1 MRILEICIFKQHI
14 FYIILI
20 KPFDLIKYKKAFV
33 GFIVKSCLI
42 IQIWSF
48 KSYDFKSII
57 LTRSW
62 RNIQYDVSQ
71 MTRFENS
78 SMEIMSLIFFGG

>member
-1 MRILEICIFKQHI
+1 MRILEICIFKPHI

-33 GFIVKSCLI
+33 GFIIKSGPI

-57 LTRSW
+57 LTISW
-62 RNIQYDVSQ
+62 RTIQYDVSQ